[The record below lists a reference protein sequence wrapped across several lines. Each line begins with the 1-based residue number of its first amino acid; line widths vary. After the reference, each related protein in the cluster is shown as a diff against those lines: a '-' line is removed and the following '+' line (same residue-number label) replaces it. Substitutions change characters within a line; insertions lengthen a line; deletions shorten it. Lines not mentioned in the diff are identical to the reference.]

1 MINQKGFSLIEM
13 LIAVV
18 VVTIG
23 VIGTF
28 SMISQFSE
36 QSQTLRD
43 NFVAAY
49 LAQEGIEIAKNIRDN
64 NRIQGNN
71 WDNGLDSCY
80 SGCEADYD
88 DLTLTQWEGNGR
100 VLYIENTSGYYKYID
115 TPVVNDIRTYYK
127 RRITITPTAP
137 DEMEIR
143 ADIYWEDKT
152 MTVKTKI
159 YNWEI

>member
-1 MINQKGFSLIEM
+1 MG
-13 LIAVV
+13 
-18 VVTIG
+18 
-23 VIGTF
+23 
-28 SMISQFSE
+28 
-36 QSQTLRD
+36 
-43 NFVAAY
+43 
-49 LAQEGIEIAKNIRDN
+49 
-64 NRIQGNN
+64 
-71 WDNGLDSCY
+71 
-80 SGCEADYD
+80 
-88 DLTLTQWEGNGR
+88 GNGR

-152 MTVKTKI
+152 ITVKTKI